1 MDWTTVTTAAF
12 LIGWLLDLC
21 FGDPEK
27 LPHPVIYMGKWIS
40 FFEKRLN
47 KANNRKIKGALF
59 ACGSLVLL
67 FASAYV
73 LMKLPVMLLTVNIIA
88 KSVCF
93 VLTTVTVFFCLAG
106 HTLRKEVRMVFEA
119 LTVSLDNGR
128 KQVARIVGRDTAQ
141 LSVHEVQTASLE
153 TLAENLSDGV
163 IAPLFWF
170 CLLGVPGM
178 LAYKMINTMD
188 SMLGYKN
195 ERYKDF
201 GCWAAHIDDIAN
213 FIPARLTAFLM
224 IVAGSFSKGCKRSF
238 GELCRFLCKFGNKHA
253 SPNSGWP
260 EAALAGVLDCQ
271 FGGPHDYFGETVY
284 KPFIGDRQRE
294 LGLQDLKNSLKI
306 CFSVEI
312 FSVLLIVVLRQFY
325 G

>member
-1 MDWTTVTTAAF
+1 MDWTTITTTAF
-12 LIGWLLDLC
+12 LTGWLLDLC

-27 LPHPVIYMGKWIS
+27 LPHPIIYMGKWIS

-47 KANNRKIKGALF
+47 KGNYRKLKGALL
-59 ACGSLVLL
+59 ACGSIVLL
-67 FASAYV
+67 FASAYT
-73 LMKLPVMLLTVNIIA
+73 LMKLPVMLFAENIIA
-88 KSVCF
+88 KSICF
-93 VLTTVTVFFCLAG
+93 VLTTATVFFCLAG

-119 LTVSLDNGR
+119 LAISLENGR

-178 LAYKMINTMD
+178 LTYKMINTMD

-213 FIPARLTAFLM
+213 FIPAKLTAFLT
-224 IVAGSFSKGCKRSF
+224 ITVGCFSKECKRSF
-238 GELCRFLCKFGNKHA
+238 GELLHFLCKYGNKHA

-294 LGLQDLKNSLKI
+294 LGFQDLKNSLKI
-306 CFSVEI
+306 CFCIEI
-312 FSVLLIVVLRQFY
+312 FSVLLIVVIRQFY

>member
-1 MDWTTVTTAAF
+1 MDWTTITTTAF
-12 LIGWLLDLC
+12 LTGWLLDLC

-27 LPHPVIYMGKWIS
+27 LPHPIIYMGKWIS

-47 KANNRKIKGALF
+47 KGNYRKLKGALL
-59 ACGSLVLL
+59 ACGSIVLL
-67 FASAYV
+67 FASAYT
-73 LMKLPVMLLTVNIIA
+73 LMKLPVMLFEENIIA
-88 KSVCF
+88 KSICF
-93 VLTTVTVFFCLAG
+93 VLTTATVFFCLAG

-119 LTVSLDNGR
+119 LAISLENGR

-178 LAYKMINTMD
+178 LTYKMINTMD

-201 GCWAAHIDDIAN
+201 GCWSAHIDDIAN
-213 FIPARLTAFLM
+213 YIPAKLTAFLM
-224 IVAGSFSKGCKRSF
+224 ITAGCFSKDCKRSF
-238 GELCRFLCKFGNKHA
+238 GELFHFLCKYGNKHA

-294 LGLQDLKNSLKI
+294 LGIQDLKNSLKI

-312 FSVLLIVVLRQFY
+312 FSVLLIVVIRQFY